1 MRLIFVSA
9 VFATFVTASYAT
21 SEDDDESSPKLYTI
35 NGKVHPPAV
44 HNSVPSDPDWFWRT
58 KVVVDG
64 GKREERFGNMPGF
77 KMLLK
82 SILRRVQNMTEFCIL
97 RSDAMVSFIQCRTF
111 PGVAFCARMARS
123 PCLGCPPGLT

>member
-1 MRLIFVSA
+1 MRLIFLSA

-35 NGKVHPPAV
+35 NGKVHPPAA

-64 GKREERFGNMPGF
+64 GKRED
-77 KMLLK
+77 LK

-97 RSDAMVSFIQCRTF
+97 RSDARMSFIKCSTF